1 MNDATLQFLLDFA
14 EHDQPIQHLYFKR
27 NPAICFRE
35 LLSEGYLTPA
45 NAPDEIYTM
54 IDGESYLVH
63 YMNAEGKTVCWCTVE
78 GRPVELDPMVCSYYR
93 IDYTPLARLLMKHLR
108 TEVPD
113 DQKVPN
119 HAWDLGMPDAFLNE
133 VHLVRNGGT
142 NDHVKLAMAD
152 YDSKSAVYWF
162 GTEPDKKSTKATLYR
177 LSSYLE
183 CVDGKIRHKNKIP
196 DCLIENDATTAS
208 ACPNRIMKR
217 GKCTYE
223 FYFEGKGPA
232 SISYIL
238 GAEYLPRIINAG
250 SAGIPIIEVVSGKK
264 LPGKKISRE
273 DQEAHGME
281 PERAIRRL
289 SKDDIVLYK
298 TILKQLEDELSD
310 LEKYSD
316 DKELIEV
323 KRANV
328 QALRKAL
335 NESKNFDDGISKL
348 CHHVRAAC
356 MGALCN
362 QLKKQGMDAFA
373 KHLNTKGVI
382 VIGAWCRYQPMEKT
396 EWDIHI

>member
-1 MNDATLQFLLDFA
+1 
-14 EHDQPIQHLYFKR
+14 
-27 NPAICFRE
+27 
-35 LLSEGYLTPA
+35 
-45 NAPDEIYTM
+45 
-54 IDGESYLVH
+54 
-63 YMNAEGKTVCWCTVE
+63 
-78 GRPVELDPMVCSYYR
+78 
-93 IDYTPLARLLMKHLR
+93 
-108 TEVPD
+108 
-113 DQKVPN
+113 
-119 HAWDLGMPDAFLNE
+119 
-133 VHLVRNGGT
+133 
-142 NDHVKLAMAD
+142 
-152 YDSKSAVYWF
+152 
-162 GTEPDKKSTKATLYR
+162 
-177 LSSYLE
+177 
-183 CVDGKIRHKNKIP
+183 
-196 DCLIENDATTAS
+196 
-208 ACPNRIMKR
+208 MKR

-250 SAGIPIIEVVSGKK
+250 SAGISIIEVVSGKK
-264 LPGKKISRE
+264 LSGKKISRE

-281 PERAIRRL
+281 PERAIPRL

-298 TILKQLEDELSD
+298 AIQKQLEDELSD
-310 LEKYSD
+310 LEKNSD
-316 DKELIEV
+316 DKKLIEV

-356 MGALCN
+356 MVALCN
-362 QLKKQGMDAFA
+362 QLKKQGMDTFA